1 MWALFSRAMCL
12 HQIAKVSIFAAE
24 LGRNAQVHEV
34 HIFFT
39 FPCFFHGFVQKT
51 LICSTSNAASILKE
65 SMTPHSRP
73 DKMVSTQCEL
83 PTLQEFDCRSRY
95 RESRYYQCLVFTVV
109 SGVG

>member
-51 LICSTSNAASILKE
+51 LICST
-65 SMTPHSRP
+65 
-73 DKMVSTQCEL
+73 
-83 PTLQEFDCRSRY
+83 
-95 RESRYYQCLVFTVV
+95 
-109 SGVG
+109 